1 MRRCGQNQETFST
14 DFRIQFDGLTK
25 KGDSFTQTG
34 SGQTKPYKKGNWMFV
49 PSQLVG
55 LGLPLGSTEAELE
68 AKLEQDRQAQA
79 AAEAKELAEVRK

>member
-1 MRRCGQNQETFST
+1 M
-14 DFRIQFDGLTK
+14 
-25 KGDSFTQTG
+25 
-34 SGQTKPYKKGNWMFV
+34 

-79 AAEAKELAEVRK
+79 AAEAKELAEVRQSTMFLLLFSKPNDDLISQDRLGTKRREDFVG